1 MIYVKFEDGV
11 NDIYTENLYQW
22 DTYQTLRITGIN
34 FGNVTPYVHFA
45 NKKSTE
51 ALVIQSVKNTD
62 GSVDVSIPN
71 SLLKEKYDILAYI
84 YTNTGLTQKT
94 IRTITIPITAR
105 LKPTEYYQPTDED
118 IATIEKLEFEAKAIL
133 DGLYGSNFS
142 ETATYKRPNIVYYN
156 HNAYM
161 CNSSNE
167 ITGILPTN
175 TSYWQKIV
183 DGAVV
188 TSLSKDSNGN
198 IVFNF
203 SNGSNFTVDMAVKE
217 VNLVDSDDYPGLSLT
232 NDEVNK
238 IKNTNVFD
246 LTNEQVNKCKK
257 FVALKPVE
265 KGSVWGEYSP
275 SKIGLF
281 SIIVKDTE
289 DNKLYPVLMSIE
301 KIVNQVYYSHCMIS
315 MSNNLRWYVK
325 YLKVNPD
332 TERWGFG
339 LVGVDDTSASQLQIV
354 SVNQLMEY

>member
-22 DTYQTLRITGIN
+22 DTEQTLNISGVD
-34 FGNVTPYVHFA
+34 FGSITPYVHFA
-45 NKKSTE
+45 NKKSTVAKVVE
-51 ALVIQSVKNTD
+51 CKKQSD
-62 GSVDVSIPN
+62 GSVNVSIPN
-71 SLLKEKYDILAYI
+71 SLLSEKYDILAYV
-84 YTNTGLTQKT
+84 YNNTGVTQKT
-94 IRTITIPITAR
+94 IRTITIPIIPR
-105 LKPTEYYQPTDED
+105 LKPEAYYQPTDED
-118 IATIEKLEFEAKAIL
+118 IAKIEALELEAQAIL
-133 DGLYGSNFS
+133 NGLKGSIYS
-142 ETATYKRPNIVYYN
+142 ETVAYKRPNIVYYN

-198 IVFNF
+198 IIFNF
-203 SNGSNFTVDMAVKE
+203 SNGSSFTVDMTGKE

-257 FVALKPVE
+257 FVALKPIQQ
-265 KGSVWGEYSP
+265 GSVWGEYSP

-281 SIIVKDTE
+281 SIVVKDTE

-301 KIVNQVYYSHCMIS
+301 KLFNQVYYSNSMIS
-315 MSNNLRWYVK
+315 ISNKLIWYVK
-325 YLKVNPD
+325 YVKVNPD
-332 TERWGFG
+332 SERWGFA
-339 LVGVDDTSASQLQIV
+339 LENNSTNQLQIV